1 MGLCPYCRGQFE
13 EMCAELLA
21 KVEGPL
27 RSVMEQA
34 SEYILCDFRSCC
46 MSPIRMC
53 SHMCMK
59 QFTSLVLRSS
69 EDQSSFI
76 PVSFFRHPEL
86 KKEDVYAV
94 EIVGGAS
101 RIPAIKERISK
112 FFGKELS
119 TTLNADEAVAR
130 GCALQVRG

>member
-1 MGLCPYCRGQFE
+1 MTR
-13 EMCAELLA
+13 
-21 KVEGPL
+21 
-27 RSVMEQA
+27 
-34 SEYILCDFRSCC
+34 
-46 MSPIRMC
+46 
-53 SHMCMK
+53 
-59 QFTSLVLRSS
+59 VLY
-69 EDQSSFI
+69 
-76 PVSFFRHPEL
+76 PEL

-130 GCALQVRG
+130 GCALQVQPTCCDQHSIQ